1 MFNWTSISDI
11 TGFIFKV
18 GAAGIAFHLV
28 IKNLKHSN

>member
-11 TGFIFKV
+11 TDFIIKI

-28 IKNLKHSN
+28 MKKLRHSN